1 MKGVMTMTET
11 AYYLGVTEDALYQS
25 IKDKS
30 APHHRWGRKIIRE
43 LDEWL
48 AKLPGVSVAEAL
60 KRITKEDP
68 IRQDT
73 PARTALAVNETPS
86 LPQARSPWFGDRR
99 NRPPPRTLPAEN

>member
-1 MKGVMTMTET
+1 MKGVMTMTEA

-30 APHHRWGRKIIRE
+30 VPHHRWGRKIIFLLRE

-60 KRITKEDP
+60 KRIRKEDLIP
-68 IRQDT
+68 KST
-73 PARTALAVNETPS
+73 PVRAAVAINGTPNIPEERIT
-86 LPQARSPWFGDRR
+86 LVRR
-99 NRPPPRTLPAEN
+99 PATPKFPRD